1 MNAIIHVPFLATGE
15 ARIGN
20 RLYRWDFDDY
30 CGPTFVR
37 SGGEGVMS
45 DDRISKERDAIK
57 ATIAYMDARIGAV
70 TRLLDAEREEVAS
83 RNNDVAEREVK
94 LARVEKERDALKAK
108 LEHADTRIR
117 RLETCVEDFL
127 ELTEVPDAN
136 CSCHLGP
143 PCGDCVEYGGIRDV
157 RKTANELLKEGE

>member
-1 MNAIIHVPFLATGE
+1 
-15 ARIGN
+15 
-20 RLYRWDFDDY
+20 
-30 CGPTFVR
+30 
-37 SGGEGVMS
+37 MS

-108 LEHADTRIR
+108 LEYADARLR
-117 RLETCVEDFL
+117 RLEACIEEFL
-127 ELTEVPDAN
+127 DHTEVPDAN
-136 CSCHLGP
+136 CSCHLAP
-143 PCGDCVEYGGIRDV
+143 PCGDCVEYGSIREV
-157 RKTANELLKEGE
+157 RALANALLKERGV